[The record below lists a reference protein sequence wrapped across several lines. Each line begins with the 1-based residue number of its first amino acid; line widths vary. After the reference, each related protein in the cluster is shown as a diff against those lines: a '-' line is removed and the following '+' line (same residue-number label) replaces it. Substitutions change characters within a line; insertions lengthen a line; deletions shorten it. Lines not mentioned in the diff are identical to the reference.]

1 MLSEWQTFS
10 SAAGVG
16 LANFNKETP
25 WRPPSIVLEAD
36 PPLHTRT
43 RTVLARTMTPGIVRQ
58 LRERFEREAEA
69 LVDRILDMGEF
80 DGIADFGEQYPT
92 KVFPDAV
99 GLPEQGRENLLPYG
113 SMVFNSFGPRN
124 ALTEAAFV
132 NADAVRGWIMAN
144 CTRAALTSDGL
155 GAMIYAGVD
164 TGELTEDEAAMLVRS
179 FLSAGVD
186 TTVNAFGN
194 LLWCLATWPDQWG
207 KLRDNPGLARNAFE
221 EGLRYE
227 GPAQCF
233 FRTTTKDVE
242 IGGVPIAADEKIVA
256 FMGSANRDPR
266 RWENPDVIR
275 HRAQG
280 RRPSR
285 LRHGH
290 SRLRRPADRA
300 SRRRGGVRRLR
311 AQGED
316 DRTRRPSRRGST
328 TTCCAHLRRCRCAS
342 RRTEDKRAVD
352 EGDTETRTHDPRSA
366 PDAGVARDVRTSPKA
381 LDLDNY
387 AVAYL
392 TWIANKMSSS
402 ASALYR
408 KRFGVGITDWRIMA
422 LLAVKSWI
430 PAGRISEVIGFD
442 KAVISRS
449 VAFMQERGL
458 VETRFQRQQPASAVH
473 RPDQGGPRAARPD
486 RRGRA
491 RTRRIPAGRPERAGA
506 THRDPAAREN
516 PRARRATRKGRR
528 DMRAVRQWSVR
539 HAAGLERLY
548 AAFARLAPL
557 LGPVAT
563 FIGTKTHGAPS
574 AARRAARER
583 A

>member
-1 MLSEWQTFS
+1 MTATAARTSTQAPILDADPFSTAFMDDPYPGYRAMREAAPVQWSPQYGCYVVARHDESQRVLSEWQAFS

-69 LVDRILDMGEF
+69 LVDRILDMREL

-144 CTRAALTSDGL
+144 CTRAALSPDGL

-194 LLWCLATWPDQWG
+194 LLWCLATWPDQWR
-207 KLRDNPGLARNAFE
+207 KLHDNPGLARNAFE

-227 GPAQCF
+227 SPAQCF
-233 FRTTTKDVE
+233 FRTTTGDVE
-242 IGGVPIAADEKIVA
+242 IGGVAIGADEKIAA

-266 RWENPDVIR
+266 RWENADSFDIERKVVGHLGFGAGIHGCVGQPI
-275 HRAQG
+275 A
-280 RRPSR
+280 R
-285 LRHGH
+285 LE
-290 SRLRRPADRA
+290 
-300 SRRRGGVRRLR
+300 
-311 AQGED
+311 GE
-316 DRTRRPSRRGST
+316 
-328 TTCCAHLRRCRCAS
+328 
-342 RRTEDKRAVD
+342 AV
-352 EGDTETRTHDPRSA
+352 
-366 PDAGVARDVRTSPKA
+366 
-381 LDLDNY
+381 
-387 AVAYL
+387 
-392 TWIANKMSSS
+392 
-402 ASALYR
+402 
-408 KRFGVGITDWRIMA
+408 F
-422 LLAVKSWI
+422 
-430 PAGRISEVIGFD
+430 
-442 KAVISRS
+442 
-449 VAFMQERGL
+449 
-458 VETRFQRQQPASAVH
+458 
-473 RPDQGGPRAARPD
+473 
-486 RRGRA
+486 
-491 RTRRIPAGRPERAGA
+491 
-506 THRDPAAREN
+506 
-516 PRARRATRKGRR
+516 
-528 DMRAVRQWSVR
+528 
-539 HAAGLERLY
+539 
-548 AAFARLAPL
+548 AAFARKVKTVELVAEPTRSYNNVLRAFASLPL
-557 LGPVAT
+557 RVTPN
-563 FIGTKTHGAPS
+563 
-574 AARRAARER
+574 
-583 A
+583 